1 MPLYS
6 MLSGFAQRRARFASG
21 PVEYGCSGECQ
32 RWRSVST
39 DSCCAAASVSHGG
52 TGRFGLLQGVNKQIQ
67 LEFSVPD
74 SQQKHGSRNRRDEG
88 RRGLPT
94 ESPVASA
101 PNGRAEVAQPFP
113 AAGRSAESR
122 RSGRECWTNGPRR
135 VLTALLTCRAADPA
149 SMRRGRGLKSMG
161 GKTWI
166 DTDPGSR

>member
-6 MLSGFAQRRARFASG
+6 MLSGFAKRRARFASW
-21 PVEYGCSGECQ
+21 PLDHGCSRGCQ
-32 RWRSVST
+32 RRPPVSAG
-39 DSCCAAASVSHGG
+39 SCCAAASGSHGG
-52 TGRFGLLQGVNKQIQ
+52 TEKFGLLQGVNKKTHM
-67 LEFSVPD
+67 ESSVPG

-101 PNGRAEVAQPFP
+101 PTRRAEVAQPFP

-135 VLTALLTCRAADPA
+135 VLTALVTCRAADPA

-161 GKTWI
+161 GKAWI